1 MLQPMKNF
9 FRILF
14 RTPWGA
20 PLAFAL
26 CAVATLVSGLFGFT
40 SAGDILSVF
49 FALFLLASGLV
60 LAAAFFVSLWQRAWG
75 RAAAQ
80 LVLGLVIAVGF
91 VVGLPVAYFGSLAIA
106 NAVGWQ
112 YPWMGS
118 EEPNG
123 VVPFEVEYRR
133 ATTLPSEFDLRIAF
147 VSGKRIGL
155 VPDTGGHASLSVYA
169 LADGTHALA
178 DSAGGLYR
186 VDAEA
191 ESVDM
196 GTFGLWFRLP
206 DGTAEVAGR
215 GTHGITAKLE
225 NGEKMSVTE
234 GVPIGT
240 SLDGRR
246 LLGQFVPGGK
256 LLPEADDWLAESPW
270 KPRAGWPEDLPFK
283 LERQKD
289 GYDGSDPCWRVAFPS
304 GGTVEMGSLWKP
316 PYLLNAMPDG
326 NYALVSEWHKGF
338 TNSSRISPTFYRI
351 RPADARVDLRVDND
365 WVELPPDLRYPM
377 KSGSAAV
384 HGRNAR
390 GEPVQST
397 VSVPVAS
404 TLDDLRP
411 VGYLLANSTFAPIR
425 PAE

>member
-14 RTPWGA
+14 HTPWGA

-26 CAVATLVSGLFGFT
+26 SAVATLVSGLFGFT
-40 SAGDILSVF
+40 SAGNLLSMV

-60 LAAAFFVSLWQRAWG
+60 LAAAFFVALWQRAWG

-80 LVLGLVIAVGF
+80 LVLGLVVAVGF

-112 YPWMGS
+112 HPWMGT

-133 ATTLPSEFDLRIAF
+133 AMTLPTEFDLRIAF
-147 VSGKRIGL
+147 ASGKRIGL
-155 VPDTGGHASLSVYA
+155 VPDTGGHATLSVYA

-178 DSAGGLYR
+178 DSAGDLYR

-196 GTFGLWFRLP
+196 GTGGLWFRLP
-206 DGTAEVAGR
+206 DGTAEVGGR
-215 GTHGITAKLE
+215 SADGITAKLE
-225 NGEKMSVTE
+225 NGKDMSVSE

-246 LLGQFVPGGK
+246 LLGQFVPDGK

-270 KPRAGWPEDLPFK
+270 KSRAGWPEDLPFK
-283 LERQKD
+283 LERQTD
-289 GYDGSDPCWRVAFPS
+289 GCAGSAPCWQVAFPS
-304 GGTVEMGSLWKP
+304 GGTVEMGDLWQT

-326 NYALVSEWHKGF
+326 NYALVSEWHKRF
-338 TNSSRISPTFYRI
+338 PNSTRLSPTFYRI
-351 RPADARVDLRVDND
+351 RPSDARVDFRVEND
-365 WVELPPDLRYPM
+365 WVELPPDLRYPARG
-377 KSGSAAV
+377 GSAAV
-384 HGRNAR
+384 CGRNAR
-390 GEPVQST
+390 GEPVQGT
-397 VSVPVAS
+397 VSVPVAD
-404 TLDDLRP
+404 TLEDLRP

>member
-1 MLQPMKNF
+1 MKNL

-14 RTPWGA
+14 LTPRGG

-26 CAVATLVSGLFGFT
+26 SAVATLVSGLFGFT
-40 SAGDILSVF
+40 SAGNILSVV
-49 FALFLLASGLV
+49 FALLTLISGLV
-60 LAAAFFVSLWQRAWG
+60 LAAAFLVSLWHRAWG

-80 LVLGLVIAVGF
+80 LVIGLVVAVGF
-91 VVGLPVAYFGSLAIA
+91 VVGIPVAYFGSLAIA

-112 YPWMGS
+112 HPWMES

-133 ATTLPSEFDLRIAF
+133 AMTFTSEFDLRIAF
-147 VSGKRIGL
+147 ASGKRIGL
-155 VPDTGGHASLSVYA
+155 IPDTGGHASLSVYA

-178 DSAGGLYR
+178 DSAGALYR

-191 ESVDM
+191 ESVDV
-196 GTFGLWFRLP
+196 GTGGLWFRLP
-206 DGTAEVAGR
+206 DGTAEVGGR
-215 GTHGITAKLE
+215 SADGITAKLE
-225 NGEKMSVTE
+225 NGKDMSVSE

-240 SLDGRR
+240 SLDDRR
-246 LLGQFVPGGK
+246 LLGQFVPDGK

-283 LERQKD
+283 LERQTD
-289 GYDGSDPCWRVAFPS
+289 GYAGSDRCWRVAFPS
-304 GGTVEMGSLWKP
+304 GGTVEMGSMWET

-326 NYALVSEWHKGF
+326 NYALVSEWHKKY
-338 TNSSRISPTFYRI
+338 TNSPRLTPTIYRI
-351 RPADARVDLRVDND
+351 RPADARVDLRVDNA
-365 WVELPPDLRYPM
+365 WVELPPDLRYPGE
-377 KSGSAAV
+377 SGSSAV

-390 GEPVQST
+390 GEPVQSA
-397 VSVPVAS
+397 VSVPVAA

-411 VGYLLANSTFAPIR
+411 VGYLLDNSAFAIIR
-425 PAE
+425 QSE

>member
-1 MLQPMKNF
+1 MKNLS
-9 FRILF
+9 RILF

-26 CAVATLVSGLFGFT
+26 CAATTLVCGLFGFI
-40 SAGDILSVF
+40 SVVDILTLV
-49 FALFLLASGLV
+49 FLLLTLVSGLV
-60 LAAAFFVSLWQRAWG
+60 LAAAFFVSLWHRAWG

-80 LVLGLVIAVGF
+80 LVLGLVITVGF
-91 VVGLPVAYFGSLAIA
+91 AVGLPVAYFGSLAVA

-112 YPWMGS
+112 HPWMES

-133 ATTLPSEFDLRIAF
+133 AMTFTSEFDRRIAF
-147 VSGKRIGL
+147 ASGKRVGL
-155 VPDTGGHASLSVYA
+155 VPDTGGHAPLSVYA

-178 DSAGGLYR
+178 DAGGYLYR

-206 DGTAEVAGR
+206 DGTAEVGGR
-215 GTHGITAKLE
+215 GADGITVKLE
-225 NGEKMSVTE
+225 NGKDMSVSD

-246 LLGQFVPGGK
+246 LLGQFDPGGQFR
-256 LLPEADDWLAESPW
+256 PEADDWLAESPW

-283 LERQKD
+283 LERQAD
-289 GYDGSDPCWRVAFPS
+289 GYAGSRPCWRVAFPS
-304 GGTVEMGSLWKP
+304 GGTVEMGSLWET

-326 NYALVSEWHKGF
+326 NYALVSEWHKRF
-338 TNSSRISPTFYRI
+338 TNSLPRTPTSYRI
-351 RPADARVDLRVDND
+351 RPADARVDLRVGND
-365 WVELPPDLRYPM
+365 WVELPPDLRYPAG
-377 KSGSAAV
+377 SGSASV
-384 HGRNAR
+384 HGRTAR
-390 GEPVQST
+390 GEPVRST
-397 VSVPVAS
+397 LSVPVAG
-404 TLDDLRP
+404 TLDTLRP
-411 VGYLLANSTFAPIR
+411 VGYLLDNSAFAPIR
-425 PAE
+425 QPQ

>member
-1 MLQPMKNF
+1 MKNF
-9 FRILF
+9 FSILF
-14 RTPWGA
+14 HTPWGA

-26 CAVATLVSGLFGFT
+26 CAAATLVCSLFDFI
-40 SAGDILSVF
+40 SVVDILTLV
-49 FALFLLASGLV
+49 FLLFTFVSGLV
-60 LAAAFFVSLWQRAWG
+60 LAAAFLVALWHRAWG

-91 VVGLPVAYFGSLAIA
+91 AVGLPVAYFGSLAIA

-112 YPWMGS
+112 HPWMES

-133 ATTLPSEFDLRIAF
+133 AMTFTSEFDRRIAF
-147 VSGKRIGL
+147 ASGKRIGL

-186 VDAEA
+186 VDAGT

-206 DGTAEVAGR
+206 DGTAEVGGR
-215 GTHGITAKLE
+215 GPDGITGKLE
-225 NGEKMSVTE
+225 NGKDMSVSE
-234 GVPIGT
+234 GIPIGT
-240 SLDGRR
+240 SLEGRR

-283 LERQKD
+283 LERQTD
-289 GYDGSDPCWRVAFPS
+289 GYAGSRPCWRAAFPS
-304 GGTVEMGSLWKP
+304 GGTVEMGSLWET

-326 NYALVSEWHKGF
+326 NYALVSEWHKKF
-338 TNSSRISPTFYRI
+338 TNSPWLSPTYYRI
-351 RPADARVDLRVDND
+351 RPADARVDLRVGND
-365 WVELPPDLRYPM
+365 WVELPPDLRYPT
-377 KSGSAAV
+377 KNGSSTV
-384 HGRNAR
+384 RGRNAR

-397 VSVPVAS
+397 LSVPVAS
-404 TLDDLRP
+404 SLDTLRP
-411 VGYLLANSTFAPIR
+411 VGYLLDNATFAPIR
-425 PAE
+425 QPE